1 VYSNT
6 LDQSF
11 PRQNR
16 LTTPHDYQTVFR
28 AGRRLSG
35 QHVTVLFC
43 PNQLEY
49 GRLGL
54 VVSKKQIRTAVARN
68 AVKRAI
74 RESFRVKQ
82 HDLKGIDI
90 VMIAYKSLGILDKS
104 ELRTCIDKQCARLLT
119 QRASV

>member
-1 VYSNT
+1 MYNHT
-6 LDQSF
+6 LSQSF
-11 PRQNR
+11 RRQNR

-35 QHVTVLFC
+35 KHLTVLFC

-49 GRLGL
+49 SRLGL

-68 AVKRAI
+68 TVKRAI
-74 RESFRVKQ
+74 RESFRMKQ
-82 HDLKGIDI
+82 HDFKGLDI
-90 VMIAYKSLGILDKS
+90 VMIAYKSLTHLDKS
-104 ELRTCIDKQCARLLT
+104 ELRTCIDKQCARLPT